1 MAIGPEIFSYAATDS
16 IVKKVAV
23 GSSVGAQVG
32 AMVLKSL
39 SDSQPSL
46 IDPVGLKNLY
56 QFYPAG
62 CST

>member
-39 SDSQPSL
+39 SDSQPS
-46 IDPVGLKNLY
+46 
-56 QFYPAG
+56 
-62 CST
+62 